1 MAKKIMTAAMALAI
15 SFALWLYVVMVVGPE
30 YQDTFRGVKVELVGE
45 DVLEQKSLMLL
56 QDVDNLKVDLVLSGN
71 RKDLNKLSSSNI
83 TVTLDVSHI
92 SSSGEASLDYKISF
106 PSNVAQSAVTVE
118 NQNPA
123 GVVLNV
129 VEASSNDQVPVKV
142 YFDEAMIAAGYG
154 PLSVDQELTEIS
166 IFGPKDVVE
175 KIKEARINMQL
186 AEDTKSDVSGEY
198 VVTLC
203 DADGQEV
210 DARYVTVTPG
220 TADKINVT
228 LPIRMKKVL
237 PLTVEVIDGGGA
249 TSKNT
254 VIKLEYSEITVLG
267 TEEVLKDLTEISLGT
282 IDLGTVEVGDEPL
295 KLPVNL
301 PNGVTSRG
309 GFTEVTVTVELP
321 ELMTKEFV
329 IKRDD
334 IQLLNQPAG
343 VEIEI
348 SEVQIM
354 IRVRGIP
361 NAVNALTEQ
370 MIKASIDL
378 TEAKIG
384 MMKDWTVDV
393 SIAGEP
399 SNVAVVSKTDGNPY
413 TVLITVTDPA
423 GNGE

>member
-1 MAKKIMTAAMALAI
+1 MAKKIMTFVMALAI

-45 DVLEQKSLMLL
+45 DVLQQRNLMLL
-56 QDVDNLKVDLVLSGN
+56 QDLDNLKVDLVLSGN

-83 TVTLDVSHI
+83 TVTLDVSQI
-92 SSSGEASLDYKISF
+92 AATGDVSMDYKISF

-118 NQNPA
+118 SQNPA
-123 GVVLNV
+123 GVTMKV
-129 VEASSNDQVPVKV
+129 VEAATNDEVPVKV

-154 PLSVDQELTEIS
+154 PLSVEQELTEIS
-166 IFGPKDVVE
+166 IFGPKDVVDQIVE
-175 KIKEARINMQL
+175 AKIHMQL
-186 AEDTKSDVSGEY
+186 AENTKSDVSGEY
-198 VVTLC
+198 VAALY
-203 DADGQEV
+203 DENGEEV
-210 DARYVTVTPG
+210 DARYVTVTPN

-228 LPIRMKKVL
+228 LPIRMKKIL

-254 VIKLEYSEITVLG
+254 VINLEYSEITVLG
-267 TEEVLKDLTEISLGT
+267 TEEALKDLTQISLGT
-282 IDLGTVEVGDEPL
+282 IDLGEIEAGDEPL

-321 ELMTKEFV
+321 ELVTKEFV

-334 IQLLNQPAG
+334 IQILNQPAG
-343 VEIEI
+343 VDVEI
-348 SEVQIM
+348 SEVQIL

-361 NAVNALTEQ
+361 NAVNALSEQ

-378 TEAKIG
+378 ADAKIG